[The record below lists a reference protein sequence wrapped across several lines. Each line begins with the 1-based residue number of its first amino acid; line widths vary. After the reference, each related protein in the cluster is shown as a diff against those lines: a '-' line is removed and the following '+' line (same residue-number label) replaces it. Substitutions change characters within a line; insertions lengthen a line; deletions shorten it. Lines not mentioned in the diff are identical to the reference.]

1 MLNKEIK
8 SKMKKPSVLLS
19 IIFIL
24 LPLFCFPQNPTKWRG
39 PDQNGYYPDTGLLT
53 EWPSGGPEVLWQ
65 YTKLGEGFSSPA
77 FGNDRIY
84 VSGMEERTGFVYALE
99 EDGRLI
105 WKAPYGTEFYSSYP
119 GSRGTPVIDGD
130 KLYVL
135 SGMGHLACLS
145 SNSGQL
151 IWRKE
156 LFKEYGGRNTEWGL
170 AETLLIRG
178 DMLICTPGGREHNV
192 IALNK
197 TSGELIWT
205 SKGRGEVS
213 AYCSPLFINV
223 GGTNLLVTHTRD
235 NILGIDADSG
245 KLLWSHGHTN
255 RYSVHPNTPLYH
267 DGKLFCFSGYGKGGP
282 MLKLSEDGSKVSE
295 MWFCSSMNS
304 RMGGAI
310 LMDGRIFGSGDSDRQ
325 WQALDWETG
334 KVLYESKEVG
344 NGVVIAAEG
353 LLYVY
358 SQRGELA
365 LMKPGSSS
373 FEVISKTRITAG
385 SGQHWAHPVI
395 DNGRLFVRHG
405 NALIAY
411 KIK

>member
-1 MLNKEIK
+1 
-8 SKMKKPSVLLS
+8 MKKLRVIFLF
-19 IIFIL
+19 IFISI
-24 LPLFCFPQNPTKWRG
+24 PFICFPQDPTKWRG
-39 PDQNGYYPDTGLLT
+39 PNQNGYYPDTGLLT
-53 EWPSGGPEVLWQ
+53 EWPDGGPEILWQ
-65 YTKLGEGFSSPA
+65 YTKLGEGYSSPA

-84 VSGMEERTGFVYALE
+84 VSGMEGQTGYVYALE
-99 EDGRLI
+99 EDGKLL
-105 WKAPYGTEFYSSYP
+105 WKAPYGKEFYSSYP

-130 KLYVL
+130 KLFVL
-135 SGMGHLACLS
+135 SGMGHLSCLS
-145 SNSGQL
+145 SNSGQV
-151 IWRKE
+151 IWRKD
-156 LFKEYGGRNTEWGL
+156 LFKDFGGRNTEWGL
-170 AETLLIRG
+170 AETLLIHD

-197 TSGELIWT
+197 TSGDLIW
-205 SKGRGEVS
+205 SIKGRGEIP
-213 AYCSPLFINV
+213 AYCSPLLVNV
-223 GGTNLLVTHTRD
+223 GGRNLMVTHTRD

-267 DGKLFCFSGYGKGGP
+267 EGQLFCFSGYGKGGP
-282 MLKLSEDGSKVSE
+282 MLKLNEDGSKVTE
-295 MWFCSSMNS
+295 LWFCGTMNS
-304 RMGGAI
+304 RMGGAV
-310 LMDGRIFGSGDSDRQ
+310 LMDGHIIGSGDSDRE
-325 WQALDWETG
+325 WQSIDWNTG
-334 KVLYESKEVG
+334 KVKYETKEVG

-353 LLYVY
+353 LLYLY

-365 LMKPGSSS
+365 LMKPESSS
-373 FEVISKTRITAG
+373 FRLISKTRVSAG